1 MDFADR
7 RGADTPVC
15 RVPTHR
21 DASLLLGDRRNW
33 ECDKFHEIRSSEP
46 RRYRRECLSQVDQN
60 ERSYFNAHFNPPRL
74 LHIYCRQLRGNR
86 PRVRGIEIE
95 MCAEDGEALR
105 IGRFNR
111 QYSPHRQPVWRKML
125 HHLGAKNPIQAPFR
139 LFRKLSEKVGLLG
152 LEAQTPAL
160 LHRLGARFTYCAE
173 RFHTGR
179 LSALG
184 FAFPVS
190 AL

>member
-1 MDFADR
+1 
-7 RGADTPVC
+7 
-15 RVPTHR
+15 
-21 DASLLLGDRRNW
+21 
-33 ECDKFHEIRSSEP
+33 
-46 RRYRRECLSQVDQN
+46 
-60 ERSYFNAHFNPPRL
+60 
-74 LHIYCRQLRGNR
+74 
-86 PRVRGIEIE
+86 